1 MTLKTSRDC
10 ARSNELVSR
19 RLRARLQTA
28 SGGDDAAP
36 RGERNARVVVVAL
49 VMGRVGGGASTD
61 ELGVR
66 CVDVGARDVD
76 AVDRTMERRVDGGA
90 TFVFVSF
97 RFVSFRDARERADG
111 EWMFAA
117 AVVWARCRAMHR
129 AREVG
134 CSLWRVARVWWSFL
148 TGV

>member
-1 MTLKTSRDC
+1 MTPKTSRDC

-66 CVDVGARDVD
+66 CVDVGARDID

-97 RFVSFRDARERADG
+97 RFVSFRDATRVSARTVNG
-111 EWMFAA
+111 CLRRRWCGL
-117 AVVWARCRAMHR
+117 AVGRCIAR
-129 AREVG
+129 ARLVVLSGE
-134 CSLWRVARVWWSFL
+134 SLAFG
-148 TGV
+148 GVF

>member
-49 VMGRVGGGASTD
+49 VMGRVGDGASTD

-66 CVDVGARDVD
+66 CVDVGARDID

-97 RFVSFRDARERADG
+97 RFATRRA
-111 EWMFAA
+111 
-117 AVVWARCRAMHR
+117 
-129 AREVG
+129 
-134 CSLWRVARVWWSFL
+134 
-148 TGV
+148 

>member
-1 MTLKTSRDC
+1 ML
-10 ARSNELVSR
+10 R
-19 RLRARLQTA
+19 RAA
-28 SGGDDAAP
+28 SGTLASSSSRSSWDALA
-36 RGERNARVVVVAL
+36 VVRRRMSSAF
-49 VMGRVGGGASTD
+49 GASTSVHATSTPSIERWSA
-61 ELGVR
+61 ELMEVR
-66 CVDVGARDVD
+66 LL
-76 AVDRTMERRVDGGA
+76 
-90 TFVFVSF
+90 FSF

-148 TGV
+148 TGVQSSFLNGNSRANDGERGGFD